1 MANQKVGAQKEGHL
15 EAYGG
20 SAGLALSP
28 EEEEVTCKL
37 SDFHCSAGVG
47 EADPGVGCMCQDV
60 SA

>member
-15 EAYGG
+15 EEFGG
-20 SAGLALSP
+20 CAGLALSP

-37 SDFHCSAGVG
+37 SDFRCPAGVRA
-47 EADPGVGCMCQDV
+47 ADPGVGCTCQDV